1 MAELD
6 LARVKRNVGKMV
18 GGGASEEEIDTYL
31 SHEGTTPDVIRAFK
45 MQSAAPQVPFYVNG
59 PDGKQIN
66 AYDSPDALTQLDATH
81 QATVDEQAAFDAS
94 RTPGKRLGDTAAFAA
109 SLPVRMATKG
119 EYGAGDVVGAVSP
132 GTGQA
137 MNRAEGGFA
146 RANEKGLRAAA
157 DVGDVMAG
165 VPILSSMGAV
175 PGQVLRQGATEFQA
189 LREGKTASPIA
200 NAFLREEQGSGRIA
214 PQQPGGPVPPSAPPP
229 ASPTVAPG
237 IPDRPETFAMRDRI
251 ADKTGVNVDLPEMI
265 VGSKADQSL
274 AAGMKGIPHIGTP
287 IERADEKFLGQMGQ
301 VKQAIAATVGEPVG
315 AEAAGGAVKQGALDW
330 IRKNSKE
337 YLKEKYEKV
346 YETVSPDVKRDLTS
360 TRAIANKLVGE
371 MDESTSVAAAP
382 AMKLI
387 EEAVT
392 RPGGLNA
399 RGLAKLRSDIGD
411 KIDAAAVV
419 PDAGEAAYKR
429 LYPALTDDLRATIKQ
444 AGGEQALKAWEIANR
459 EAKIVAGKR
468 KRIAQVIGTSEDK
481 LSDEAVFKRI
491 QSISN
496 EGTSNLKNLRQMR
509 EIIGDKDWG
518 NVGAEMAHRMGME
531 PKAGLFSPDRFLTA
545 YGKMSVGGKN
555 LVFGAARPH
564 LDDMAGILRKYGEFS
579 SGFNRSN
586 TGKVN
591 AILKFAKLI
600 TNPVAIATTVGS
612 SFTNPLAAATIA
624 GHAGSFLTLRAKAWS
639 LAKPANAAHTARL
652 LRAYDTWIK
661 ALDGSAGSLAS
672 QEKNLAAA
680 ARAYAQS
687 VAAQTGQNADD
698 LASAV
703 QKAADDARNPQAE
716 PKKLSH
722 DDIEAAIVKMVKKPG
737 DSFSIPELRKQF
749 PDASEAEFSR
759 ALGELSKRGKV
770 ELQPSA
776 SSKIKVASP
785 KEAQELIKAGKL
797 KPGDHF
803 TDHNG
808 IDRVV
813 H

>member
-1 MAELD
+1 MGGPWENYASPSAEE
-6 LARVKRNVGKMV
+6 AGPWSKYAA
-18 GGGASEEEIDTYL
+18 ASA
-31 SHEGTTPDVIRAFK
+31 P
-45 MQSAAPQVPFYVNG
+45 AAASGPPQVPFYVNG

-66 AYDSPDALTQLDATH
+66 AYDSPEAMAQLDATH

-214 PQQPGGPVPPSAPPP
+214 SPQPGGPVPPSAPPP
-229 ASPTVAPG
+229 VAPAAAPG
-237 IPDRPETFAMRDRI
+237 IPDRPESFATRDRI
-251 ADKTGVNVDLPEMI
+251 NSNLGVNVDLPEMI

-274 AAGMKGIPHIGTP
+274 AAGMKGMPHVGTP
-287 IERADEKFLGQMGQ
+287 IERANEKFLGQMGEA
-301 VKQAIAATVGEPVG
+301 KQAVVSQLGEPVG
-315 AEAAGGAVKQGALDW
+315 AEAVGGAVKQDALDW
-330 IRKNSKE
+330 IRKNSRD
-337 YLKEKYEKV
+337 YLNEKYEQV
-346 YETVSPDVKRDLTS
+346 YS
-360 TRAIANKLVGE
+360 TLDQEVTRPLSATATIATRLAKE
-371 MDESTSVAAAP
+371 MDQSTGTAAAP
-382 AMKLI
+382 AMSMVKAAL
-387 EEAVT
+387 ERE
-392 RPGGLNA
+392 GGLNA
-399 RGLAKLRSDIGD
+399 KGLAQLRSEIGA
-411 KIDAAAVV
+411 KIDAAKVV

-429 LYPALTDDLRATIKQ
+429 LYPALTEDLRATIKQ
-444 AGGEQALKAWEIANR
+444 AGGDQALRAWDVANR

-468 KRIAQVIGTSEDK
+468 KRLAQVIGSSEDK
-481 LSDEAVFKRI
+481 LSDEAVFKKV
-491 QSISN
+491 QSIAT
-496 EGTSNLKNLRQMR
+496 EGTSNLKNLRQIR
-509 EIIGDKDWG
+509 EVVGEKNWL
-518 NVGAEMAHRMGME
+518 NVGAEIVNRMGVE
-531 PKAGLFSPDRFLTA
+531 PKAKLLSPDRFLTA

-555 LVFGAARPH
+555 LVFGEARPH
-564 LDDMAGILRKYGEFS
+564 LDDIAALLNKYGEFS

-591 AILKFAKLI
+591 FILKFAKLV
-600 TNPVAIATTVGS
+600 TNPVAMATTVGS
-612 SFTNPLAAATIA
+612 SFANPMAAATIA
-624 GHAGSFLTLRAKAWS
+624 GHASSVLALRAKAWS

-661 ALDGSAGSLAS
+661 ALDGTAGSLAS

-680 ARAYAQS
+680 IRTYAQG
-687 VAAQTGQNADD
+687 VGAQTGQNADEV
-698 LASAV
+698 AAAV
-703 QKAADDARNPQAE
+703 QKSADDARNPQAE